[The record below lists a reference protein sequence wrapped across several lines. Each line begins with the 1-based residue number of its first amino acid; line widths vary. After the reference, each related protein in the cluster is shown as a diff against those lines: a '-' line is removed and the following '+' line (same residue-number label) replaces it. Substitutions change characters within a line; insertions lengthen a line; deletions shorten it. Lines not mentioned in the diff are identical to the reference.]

1 MPNEYDYFDDDD
13 LDNFEPNRQA
23 MARAAA
29 IILLFL
35 IAAGMIAGTLLT
47 FLSLLR

>member
-1 MPNEYDYFDDDD
+1 MPNEYDYCDDDN
-13 LDNFEPNRQA
+13 LDKFEPNRQT

-35 IAAGMIAGTLLT
+35 IAACMLGGIVAVLVQ
-47 FLSLLR
+47 